1 MPRAIIDLEPLI
13 TGGVAEL
20 FLGRLAAGGRLVV
33 VKYLQDPSDPVAVRY
48 FRREV
53 RILGKGIPRTG
64 RVLWANL
71 RAKRPYYVMPYYS
84 GGTLH
89 DLAGTL
95 GLHRLHTVL
104 WRLALT
110 VRDLH
115 QAGIVHGD
123 IKPENVL
130 LGRAGALYLIDPLG
144 SGRGCTRT
152 CGDDSGGT
160 PGYWAPEVERG
171 GAISPASDVFS
182 FGVSLAHLATGRTPT
197 DERPISLR
205 AVARCLPE
213 ELTAVFELCCQP
225 EPRARPGMA
234 TVARWLRPM
243 VTRAARRPGA
253 ERVRPRATARVARAG

>member
-1 MPRAIIDLEPLI
+1 MPRDIIDLEPLI

-20 FLGRLAAGGRLVV
+20 FVGRLASGRQVV

-71 RAKRPYYVMPYYS
+71 RAKRPYYVMPYYA

-89 DLAGTL
+89 ELAGSL
-95 GLHRLHTVL
+95 RLERLRTVA

-115 QAGIVHGD
+115 EAGIVHGD
-123 IKPENVL
+123 VKPENVL

-152 CGDDSGGT
+152 AGNDSGGT
-160 PGYWAPEVERG
+160 PGYWAPEVARG

-182 FGVSLAHLATGRTPT
+182 FGMSLAHLATGRTPT
-197 DERPISLR
+197 DAKPIPLR
-205 AVARCLPE
+205 MVKRCLPE
-213 ELTAVFELCCQP
+213 DLVAVFELCCQP

-234 TVARWLRPM
+234 TVARWLRPSF
-243 VTRAARRPGA
+243 TRGARRPAAARGLLPS
-253 ERVRPRATARVARAG
+253 RSRVARAG